1 LTKIDY
7 YEVLGVPRSAD
18 NTQIKKSYR
27 RLARKYHPD
36 VNPDDPKAEDKFKE
50 ATEAYEVLSN
60 SEKRNRYDMF
70 GHKVFGDS
78 YRPDYSSVSSI
89 FREFGFGDFF
99 LKNIF
104 DFFGETSFGLARD
117 KSILLITGIIFNLFS
132 KAKYILARVCA

>member
-1 LTKIDY
+1 MTKRDY

-70 GHKVFGDS
+70 CNLKFLYKISNNSSSKLS
-78 YRPDYSSVSSI
+78 YVSSLTFS
-89 FREFGFGDFF
+89 FRQ
-99 LKNIF
+99 KNLGI
-104 DFFGETSFGLARD
+104 DM
-117 KSILLITGIIFNLFS
+117 LLL
-132 KAKYILARVCA
+132 